1 MRIYIERNGRAY
13 NYLPS
18 VNALNA
24 KREDHLTVEEEEAK
38 EAKRKREGKEFS
50 NEE

>member
-18 VNALNA
+18 VTALNA
-24 KREDHLTVEEEEAK
+24 KREEHLTVEE
-38 EAKRKREGKEFS
+38 
-50 NEE
+50 